1 MPKALEHIT
10 ILDLTQYEAGTS
22 STETLAFLGANVI
35 KIEEPRRGDQGRAIG
50 GGAGSD
56 SIYFAVLNAN
66 KRSVT
71 IDLGKPEGRDLF
83 LQMVPKA
90 DVVVENF
97 RPGLIEQIGL
107 GHEALKEINP
117 RLVFASVKG
126 FGSYGPYSRYLSF
139 DMIAQAMGGAMSM
152 TGTPETPPLKPA
164 PTAGDTGTGIHMAVA
179 ILAALMQREVTGK
192 GQRVEVSMQD
202 AVVNFMRVPM
212 RETYLTGRPGPR
224 AGNQRGMAAT
234 STYPCAPGGPNDYV
248 FIAAGINQQHWERL
262 LKIIGRS
269 DLIGDER
276 FQTAAGRSR
285 HLAETNAL
293 IEAWTRTQTKQEA
306 MEILAS
312 AGIPA
317 GAVLDTA
324 EILTDPHLRERGM
337 IVEIDHPT
345 LGHFPMPASPL
356 QLEDSPVEVRPAP
369 LLGEHTDEVLQELLG
384 LNALAVADLR
394 ARGVV
399 GPPPPYRAA
408 S

>member
-1 MPKALEHIT
+1 MPKALEHVT
-10 ILDLTQYEAGTS
+10 ILDLTQFEAGTS
-22 STETLAFLGANVI
+22 STETLAFLGANII
-35 KIEEPRRGDQGRAIG
+35 KIEEPRRGDQGRAVGGEG
-50 GGAGSD
+50 GGD

-71 IDLGKPEGRDLF
+71 IDLTKPEGRDLF

-97 RPGLIEQIGL
+97 RPGLIEEMGL
-107 GHEALKEINP
+107 GHDVLSAINP

-126 FGSYGPYSRYLSF
+126 FGTYGPYSRYLSF
-139 DMIAQAMGGAMSM
+139 DMIAQATGGAMSM

-164 PTAGDTGTGIHMAVA
+164 PTAGDTGTGIHTAVA
-179 ILAALMQREVTGK
+179 ILAALLQRTVTGR
-192 GQRVEVSMQD
+192 GQRLEVSMQD

-212 RETYLTGRPGPR
+212 RESYLTGQPGR
-224 AGNQRGMAAT
+224 RVGNQRGMPGT
-234 STYPCAPGGPNDYV
+234 NTYACAPGGPNDYV
-248 FIAAGINQQHWERL
+248 FIAAGINQTHWERL
-262 LKIIGRS
+262 LKIIGRA

-276 FQTAAGRSR
+276 FQTAAGRAQ
-285 HLAETNAL
+285 HLDETNAL
-293 IEAWTRTQTKQEA
+293 IEAWTRTKMKQEA

-317 GAVLDTA
+317 GAVLDTV
-324 EILTDPHLRERGM
+324 EVLNDPHLRERGM
-337 IVEIDHPT
+337 IVEVDHPT
-345 LGHFPMPASPL
+345 LGRFPMPASPL
-356 QLEDSPVEVRPAP
+356 QLADSPVEVRPAP

-399 GPPPPYRAA
+399 GPAPPYRAD